1 MIDTG
6 PDHAKVFSAEVTLG
20 GEVLGRGTG
29 SSKKLAERLAAV
41 AALEV
46 LSARSG
52 DGQGA

>member
-1 MIDTG
+1 MVIGYSHMEGD
-6 PDHAKVFSAEVTLG
+6 KSVSLG

-46 LSARSG
+46 LAARSG
-52 DGQGA
+52 DDPGA